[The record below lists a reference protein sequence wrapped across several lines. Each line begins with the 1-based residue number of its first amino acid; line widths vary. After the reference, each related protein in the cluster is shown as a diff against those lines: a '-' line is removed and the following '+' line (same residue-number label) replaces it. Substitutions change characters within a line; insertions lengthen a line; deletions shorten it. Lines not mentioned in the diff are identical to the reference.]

1 MHKTFSSLKKFII
14 FIIILILV
22 FILIFIVLNLD
33 NIKKINEIKKFITDD
48 VKVLYITDEKNYS
61 QYPVELFDKY
71 EVDYMY
77 IDTSS
82 LSIVEKRNLEKLIN
96 NKYLN
101 TIIVIF
107 KDGKIEDAIIDFES
121 KESLNLFLQNNNII
135 PKVIGKVDGIID
147 SIFEYKEADLSLL
160 YIPYDYINGIDEQD
174 KILKDICNQLD
185 IKYNMVN
192 AYLLSEFQKQR
203 LNAILEVSSVEDQ
216 IVVLIKDKKIIGNI
230 RGIKTKDEYLKIL
243 DKYDLKG
250 MNASNFNYIEYS
262 KLFDIMDS
270 LDKSVFLIGDD
281 TKECEEII
289 NILNKLSK
297 EYNFMIYY
305 LTIPSNDYLDFE
317 NKLLE
322 LGYDSDIHI
331 PLVLVAEAN
340 NILNYSVGLSDE
352 NYFIEIFKESGI
364 IK

>member
-1 MHKTFSSLKKFII
+1 MHRTFSSLKKFVI

-22 FILIFIVLNLD
+22 FILVFIALNLD

-147 SIFEYKEADLSLL
+147 SIFKYKEADLSLL

-174 KILKDICNQLD
+174 KILKD
-185 IKYNMVN
+185 M
-192 AYLLSEFQKQR
+192 
-203 LNAILEVSSVEDQ
+203 
-216 IVVLIKDKKIIGNI
+216 
-230 RGIKTKDEYLKIL
+230 
-243 DKYDLKG
+243 
-250 MNASNFNYIEYS
+250 
-262 KLFDIMDS
+262 
-270 LDKSVFLIGDD
+270 
-281 TKECEEII
+281 
-289 NILNKLSK
+289 
-297 EYNFMIYY
+297 
-305 LTIPSNDYLDFE
+305 
-317 NKLLE
+317 
-322 LGYDSDIHI
+322 
-331 PLVLVAEAN
+331 
-340 NILNYSVGLSDE
+340 
-352 NYFIEIFKESGI
+352 
-364 IK
+364 